1 MDKGKGKVKDITVE
15 ILISIRDE
23 IRTLREDTNRRFEQM
38 DKRFERMDK
47 RFEQMDKR
55 LERIEN
61 DISEMRQ
68 DINMMKQDIKAIVAH
83 FERDYI
89 LLANKMGTIEGRL
102 DAHLQEAHQ

>member
-1 MDKGKGKVKDITVE
+1 MDKDKVKDITVE

-23 IRTLREDTNRRFEQM
+23 IRTLREDTNKRFEQM
-38 DKRFERMDK
+38 DKRFEQMDKRFEQMDKRFEQMDK

-55 LERIEN
+55 LEHMEA
-61 DISEMRQ
+61 DIR
-68 DINMMKQDIKAIVAH
+68 AIVAH

-102 DAHLQEAHQ
+102 DAHLQETHQ